1 MKKKAAVEMTASL
14 EDYLEAIYFLNGNE
28 GVRVTDLALELNI
41 SKPSVNRAINTL
53 KNQGLVEHEHY
64 GSLKLTEKG
73 LELAKN
79 VAQRHKILKKF
90 LKSILG
96 VEEKTAEKEACLI
109 EHNLSADT
117 IYKISEY
124 TSKVLNEVKEP
135 LL

>member
-1 MKKKAAVEMTASL
+1 MKKRISKVTASL
-14 EDYLEAIYFLNGNE
+14 EDYLEAIYFLNGGE

-53 KNQGLVEHEHY
+53 KNQELVEHEHY
-64 GSLKLTEKG
+64 GNLKLTEKG

-79 VAQRHKILKKF
+79 VAQRHRVLKKF
-90 LKSILG
+90 LKNILG

-117 IYKISEY
+117 IHKISEY
-124 TSKVLNEVKEP
+124 TNKILNEEP
-135 LL
+135 LF